1 MLEIDPYKT
10 WQLLDERL
18 KTEKNPLHRA
28 HIETII
34 YHFKGEAR
42 GDVDQIVST
51 LSPKSCYHVYDHA
64 GGGVPR
70 VYNGIDGARQWYSE
84 LLGTISADLEYRV
97 ESLIVDDYSIVT
109 EGPTKVAIPGKV
121 LESAGIKVS
130 EPDGLYLG
138 GGRTI
143 VIWPFDQDGLILG
156 EKIYSVGTASLEK
169 VATRKLHPDE
179 IGRYLE
185 AA

>member
-18 KTEKNPLHRA
+18 KTEKNPLHRV

-34 YHFKGEAR
+34 HHFKGEAR

-51 LSPKSCYHVYDHA
+51 LSPKSVYHVYDNSGA
-64 GGGVPR
+64 PPR

-84 LLGTISADLEYRV
+84 LLGTVSADLEYRV
-97 ESLIVDDYSIVT
+97 ENLIVDDYCIVT

-121 LESAGIKVS
+121 LVSAGIKVS
-130 EPDGLYLG
+130 EPDGFYLG

-143 VIWPFDQDGLILG
+143 VIWPFDQEGLLLG

-169 VATRKLHPDE
+169 VATRKLRPDE
-179 IGRYLE
+179 IGHYPE